1 MDKDKIIKQLQE
13 ENSLLKVELESSKTR
28 LKKYTDLGK
37 ETNNK
42 KRKKTPLSLL
52 DNPDYATIFIFI
64 GG

>member
-13 ENSLLKVELESSKTR
+13 ENSLLKFELETTKTR
-28 LKKYTDLGK
+28 LKKYTDIDIDK

-52 DNPDYATIFIFI
+52 DNPD
-64 GG
+64 

>member
-1 MDKDKIIKQLQE
+1 MDKDKIIKLLQE
-13 ENSLLKVELESSKTR
+13 ENSLLKFELETTKTR
-28 LKKYTDLGK
+28 LKKYTDIDI